1 MHFDYFL
8 LANSIS
14 SQVVFIITQLYC
26 VFGKPWLFSSVVDC
40 PLVPLPNFFKIKIQ
54 VSGFVKL
61 MFYVCCLLANCWLL
75 SAYTFLKTNFLTN
88 HLTNCEQTPLI
99 DLYFSKSPWTKAAPS
114 GKSDELSANLII
126 HQLVF
131 TKPRYI
137 FLQRGKVPSMKIFRA
152 ISDII
157 EEFCP
162 RLPVI
167 SDPTNDPK
175 ERRQLRKTELTYSTF
190 CSSTC

>member
-1 MHFDYFL
+1 MLTTAVLSHEETSSELFSFLSKLSLFLHHMHFDYFL

-114 GKSDELSANLII
+114 GKTWDLN
-126 HQLVF
+126 
-131 TKPRYI
+131 
-137 FLQRGKVPSMKIFRA
+137 
-152 ISDII
+152 
-157 EEFCP
+157 
-162 RLPVI
+162 
-167 SDPTNDPK
+167 
-175 ERRQLRKTELTYSTF
+175 ERQKQIW
-190 CSSTC
+190 